1 MPALPKQ
8 VSAGWDDRK
17 GPIIFATV
25 NQQGVPNAIYASCVS
40 KFSEDKLVIADNYFD
55 KTRANIESGSAGS
68 ILFMT
73 NAGKAFQVKGSVER
87 HTSGEIYED
96 MLEWCNGKHP
106 RHAAAV
112 LNVEEVY
119 SGAEK
124 LL

>member
-1 MPALPKQ
+1 MPALPKE

-17 GPIIFATV
+17 GPVIFATV
-25 NQQGVPNAIYASCVS
+25 NQEGVPNAIYASCVS

-55 KTRANIESGSAGS
+55 KTRANIESGSPGS

-73 NAGKAFQVKGSVER
+73 NAGKAYQVKGSVER

-96 MLEWCNGKHP
+96 MLEWCNDKHP

-119 SGAEK
+119 SGAEE
-124 LL
+124 LV